1 MRMLYRT
8 KRLKFRRNKMDLKKF
23 KNSNKKGTSGK
34 AATALSSYYGT
45 LIRPFITEK
54 ASHRGLL
61 VMEVM
66 KDSTKED
73 IKRAVESIFGVQ
85 VAGVRTI
92 NLMGKPKRRGTSV
105 GRRRARK
112 KAYITLAEGQTVD
125 LIEGL

>member
-1 MRMLYRT
+1 MDS
-8 KRLKFRRNKMDLKKF
+8 KKSKNLK
-23 KNSNKKGTSGK
+23 KKGTSST
-34 AATALSSYYGT
+34 AVAALSSDYGT

-61 VMEVM
+61 VMEVV

-73 IKRAVESIFGVQ
+73 IKRAVETIFGVQ

-92 NLMGKPKRRGTSV
+92 NLMGKPKRKGTSV

-125 LIEGL
+125 LIEGI